1 MKKKTLFPRLLLLLF
16 FSSILLFSCSIDQEK
31 DSDVLPALE
40 ISNASYGADARQKMD
55 VYLPAGR
62 SVEET
67 PVLIYIHGGAW
78 IDGDKSEFLQVKPL
92 VEQIF
97 PGYAMISFNYRL
109 YDFVSKQN
117 RFPAQEED
125 VKAALVYIR
134 SKLAE
139 WNVSNKIILSGAS
152 AGGHLALLHGLK
164 NRESDI
170 KGLIA
175 FFPPTDLTSLFGFN
189 NLTTLGLT
197 EIMGGSPL
205 TVPANYQNS
214 SPVNFASSDDPPI
227 IFFHGE
233 IDQVVPISQSERL
246 ETALKNAQIRHQ
258 FVRVPN
264 QGHGFT
270 AETNASLLRQAQTF
284 FGDL

>member
-1 MKKKTLFPRLLLLLF
+1 MKKKPLFTSSFLLLF
-16 FSSILLFSCSIDQEK
+16 ISSILLFSCSIDQEK
-31 DSDVLPALE
+31 DSDLLPALE
-40 ISNASYGADARQKMD
+40 ISNASYGSDDRQKMD
-55 VYLPAGR
+55 IFLPAGR
-62 SVEET
+62 SPEET

-92 VEQIF
+92 AEQIF

-125 VKAALVYIR
+125 VKAALLYIR
-134 SKLAE
+134 SKLAK
-139 WNVSNKIILSGAS
+139 WNLSDKIILSGAS

-189 NLTTLGLT
+189 NLTSLGLT
-197 EIMGGSPL
+197 EIMGGTPM
-205 TVPANYQNS
+205 TAPANYQNS

-233 IDQVVPISQSERL
+233 TDQVVPISQSERL
-246 ETALKNAQIRHQ
+246 ETALKNTQIRHQ
-258 FVRVPN
+258 FIRVPN

-270 AETNASLLRQAQTF
+270 AETNASLLRQAKSF
-284 FGDL
+284 FGEL

>member
-1 MKKKTLFPRLLLLLF
+1 MKQ
-16 FSSILLFSCSIDQEK
+16 SILFIRSFLILFISSVFLFSCAIDQEK
-31 DSDVLPALE
+31 NPDVLPALE
-40 ISNASYGADARQKMD
+40 ISNASYGADPRQKMD
-55 VYLPAGR
+55 IFLPEGR
-62 SVEET
+62 SSEKT
-67 PVLIYIHGGAW
+67 PLLIYIHGGAW

-92 VEQIF
+92 VEQTF
-97 PGYAMISFNYRL
+97 PGFAMISFNYRL
-109 YDFVSKQN
+109 FDFVSKQN
-117 RFPAQEED
+117 KFPAQEED
-125 VKAALVYIR
+125 VKAALLYIR

-139 WNVSNKIILSGAS
+139 WNLSDKIILSGAS

-175 FFPPTDLTSLFGFN
+175 FFPPTDMPSLFGFN

-197 EIMGGSPL
+197 EIMGGTPL
-205 TVPANYQNS
+205 TVPAAYQNA
-214 SPVNFASSDDPPI
+214 SPVNFASSGDPPI

-233 IDQVVPISQSERL
+233 TDQVVPISQSERL

-258 FVRVPN
+258 FIRIPK

-270 AETNASLLRQAQTF
+270 PETNASLLRQAKTF
-284 FGDL
+284 FGEF